1 MKFLDI
7 KKKSEIRNLLY
18 GMNSSLNMAEDSE
31 HNDTAIET
39 LYNRV

>member
-7 KKKSEIRNLLY
+7 KKKSEINLLY